1 LKFTEIKISG
11 LKEGKHSFHFD
22 LDTRFLAEFS
32 KEIFD
37 KPVLSAD
44 VILHLTETM
53 IRAELS
59 LTGQVQLICD
69 RSGDAFMFPVN
80 QKITYFLKFGEKE
93 EEISDE
99 LCTISK
105 ERTSIDFDQLVYD
118 TVALSIPLKKL
129 HPGFAESEK
138 ENTGDGKIVFSS
150 SDPETENPEKEELA
164 DPRWQKLKDLI
175 HK

>member
-1 LKFTEIKISG
+1 MKFTEIKISG

-22 LDTRFLAEFS
+22 LDSRFLDDFS
-32 KEIFD
+32 REIFD

-80 QKITYFLKFGEKE
+80 QKTTYFLKFGEKE

-105 ERTSIDFDQLVYD
+105 ERTAVEFDQLVYD
-118 TVALSIPLKKL
+118 TVALSVPLKKL
-129 HPGFAESEK
+129 HPRLAESEQ
-138 ENTGDGKIVFSS
+138 EDEGEGKIVYSS
-150 SDPETENPEKEELA
+150 SGSETESSEKEEVA